1 MPYSISISPEEKL
14 SYWTLDG
21 TVGSPDVL
29 GAMAEMIS
37 HPDWRPEFN
46 TIVFI
51 AADADM
57 SAFDFDEFLAAQRQ
71 LGSINRAARGDRTAR
86 VGIVSQN
93 EGNQGIL
100 ALWEALNETSDVLNI
115 RYRLF
120 PTEEGARAW
129 VQGDG
134 EAR

>member
-1 MPYSISISPEEKL
+1 MPCSISISPGEML
-14 SYWTLDG
+14 SYWRLRG
-21 TVGSPDVL
+21 PVGSPDLL
-29 GAMAEMIS
+29 GAMADMTA
-37 HPDWRPEFN
+37 HPDWRPEYN

-51 AADADM
+51 APDADL
-57 SAFDFDEFLAAQRQ
+57 SGFDFDGFLAAQRQ

-120 PTEEGARAW
+120 PTEEEARAW

>member
-1 MPYSISISPEEKL
+1 MPYSISISLDERL
-14 SYWTLDG
+14 SYWTLSG
-21 TVGSPDVL
+21 SLSSPDVL
-29 GAMAEMIS
+29 GAMAEMTS
-37 HPDWRPEFN
+37 HPDWRPEYN

-51 AADADM
+51 APDADL
-57 SAFDFDEFLAAQRQ
+57 SGFDFAEFLAAQRQ

-120 PTEEGARAW
+120 QTEEGARAW
-129 VQGDG
+129 VRGGG
-134 EAR
+134 EAG